1 MYTSEYTFDSHDY
14 YPADDPVCGFWTPL
28 YYSENRLIPLSSN
41 LFEDHH
47 PFKNFEIMPLYW
59 TALKDKNSLILY
71 AIATGL
77 ISFQI

>member
-47 PFKNFEIMPLYW
+47 PFKNFEIMPLY
-59 TALKDKNSLILY
+59 
-71 AIATGL
+71 
-77 ISFQI
+77 